1 MNQLKLNCKHS
12 MARYLTDQQQAT
24 ICTLIERRQILTVI
38 CIHLAFPEDDR
49 LEYAVI
55 EATKR
60 HEQAQARINAESRAA
75 ELLAKATKAMS
86 FSHQNARE
94 ALTYSTYGMG

>member
-1 MNQLKLNCKHS
+1 M
-12 MARYLTDQQQAT
+12 DQQKVSH
-24 ICTLIERRQILTVI
+24 LSSYRNPKILSLL
-38 CIHLAFPEDDR
+38 LAFPDDDQ

-86 FSHQNARE
+86 LSHQNALE
-94 ALTYSTYGMG
+94 ALRHSTYGTG